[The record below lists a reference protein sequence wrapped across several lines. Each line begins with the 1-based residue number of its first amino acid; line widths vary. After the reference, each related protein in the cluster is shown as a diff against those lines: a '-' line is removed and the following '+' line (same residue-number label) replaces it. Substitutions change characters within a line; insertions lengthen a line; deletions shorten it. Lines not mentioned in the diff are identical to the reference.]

1 MALGVLG
8 TGLGMGKEI
17 FIFESPVSLLLKIK
31 GRKNKA
37 CVLRAS
43 FGRPWGAALEAD

>member
-17 FIFESPVSLLLKIK
+17 FIFETPVSLLLKIK
-31 GRKNKA
+31 GRKTKRVS
-37 CVLRAS
+37 CVRLL
-43 FGRPWGAALEAD
+43 GVPGEQP